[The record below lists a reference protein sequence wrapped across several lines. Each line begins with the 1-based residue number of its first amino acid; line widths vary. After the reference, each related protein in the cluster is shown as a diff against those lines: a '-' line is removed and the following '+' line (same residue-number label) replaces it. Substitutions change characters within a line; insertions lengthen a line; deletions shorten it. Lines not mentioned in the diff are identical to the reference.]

1 MAQANTLTRSA
12 VTQLT
17 LLPMK
22 KTTFSLPQDL
32 YRQLKIESAKR
43 DIEMST
49 LVTEALR
56 QYLSEDTK

>member
-1 MAQANTLTRSA
+1 MAQPNTLTRSP

-32 YRQLKIESAKR
+32 YRQLKIESVKR

-56 QYLSEDTK
+56 QYLSEDSK

>member
-1 MAQANTLTRSA
+1 MAQPNTLTRSA

-32 YRQLKIESAKR
+32 YRQLKIESVKR

-49 LVTEALR
+49 LVAEALR